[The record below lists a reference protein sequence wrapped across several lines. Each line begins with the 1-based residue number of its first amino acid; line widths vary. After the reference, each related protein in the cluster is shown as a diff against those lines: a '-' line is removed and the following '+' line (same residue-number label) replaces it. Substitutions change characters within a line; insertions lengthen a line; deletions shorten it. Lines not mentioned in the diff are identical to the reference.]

1 MGTGLTRAR
10 TGAAIVGASATALL
24 VTALPASA
32 ATSGKLDPSK
42 DTYGYTVHFKDHKP
56 VKTNLMNLNTGSSAL
71 DVYCIE
77 IAHEATA
84 QRTMVEHDWDDYPNE
99 DSPFYKKDENRH
111 KVNWILHNAYPEVDA
126 EDLADAVEDAGTDLH
141 NGLNKKEAVTATQAA
156 IWHYSDDVDMA
167 GHNPLGGG
175 HTGAAYNVQATYK
188 YLTGDANTGNEEQPS
203 PSLEIDP
210 DDASGTAGE
219 EIGPFTIS
227 SNGDVEVVEDE
238 LPDGTTLTDSD
249 GNEFDEDDADK
260 VLGGEEFY
268 LNIPKDADA
277 GDADFKLKAD
287 TQVGTGRLFVVEDYD
302 EKAAQSLIV
311 ASSEKTSAEA
321 SATVSWE
328 AAKEETT
335 PPESSESETPS
346 TSESETQSES
356 AAPAT
361 SSNNNKA
368 SGEETENL
376 AYTGAS
382 VITPVAVGVGLLAVG
397 GIALFLV
404 RRRQK
409 A

>member
-32 ATSGKLDPSK
+32 ATSGKLDSSK

-77 IAHEATA
+77 IEHNATA

-111 KVNWILHNAYPEVDA
+111 KINWVLHNAYPEVDA
-126 EDLADAVEDAGTDLH
+126 DDLADAVEDAGDWELH
-141 NGLNKKEAVTATQAA
+141 DGLTEKEALTATQAA
-156 IWHYSDDVDMA
+156 IWHYSDGVDIARDNSIHGDKASSYDVR
-167 GHNPLGGG
+167 
-175 HTGAAYNVQATYK
+175 ATYD
-188 YLTGDANTGNEEQPS
+188 YLTGDANTGNEDQPN

-210 DDASGTAGE
+210 DDATGNAGE

-227 SNGDVEVVEDE
+227 SNGDVEVVENE

-249 GNEFDEDDADK
+249 GNELDEDDADK

-277 GDADFKLKAD
+277 GDAEFKLKAD

-346 TSESETQSES
+346 TSETQSES

-361 SSNNNKA
+361 SSKNNNKA
-368 SGEETENL
+368 SGKETENL